1 MADQSS
7 PLGAK
12 LNLKQMKKYG
22 LLEKLMGFLLRL
34 SHLALKRCCRYETAH
49 INKLVFIEMK

>member
-12 LNLKQMKKYG
+12 FNLNQVKKYG

-34 SHLALKRCCRYETAH
+34 SHLALIRRRRYETAH
-49 INKLVFIEMK
+49 INKLVFTEMK